1 MQNTTLFALFQN
13 TKSDNCSWT
22 WRLPSRMQQNPLSK
36 LWFVTHIV
44 KFGLSAIGLRVRYC
58 SLGADNSAFPVSLY
72 SELREVFTKTPSHW
86 HRSPSPNYSFF
97 VVVVGFF
104 FCKKHTTPL
113 LEKKG
118 EWKHTSA
125 GKRNQLT
132 NPEKRVMLIEYIF
145 STTGGLK
152 GEEVLVCWCTVRAR
166 GGEEDRRVQAEWESL
181 TDTNDTETPK
191 ITLNISFKSATDGK
205 ELRKTPD

>member
-97 VVVVGFF
+97 VVVVVGFF
-104 FCKKHTTPL
+104 FLQKAHNTTAWKERRMETYLSRKAQSTHKSWKTCHADRIYLFHHRRTEGGGGACL
-113 LEKKG
+113 LMYS
-118 EWKHTSA
+118 TSS
-125 GKRNQLT
+125 R
-132 NPEKRVMLIEYIF
+132 RW
-145 STTGGLK
+145 GG
-152 GEEVLVCWCTVRAR
+152 
-166 GGEEDRRVQAEWESL
+166 S
-181 TDTNDTETPK
+181 
-191 ITLNISFKSATDGK
+191 
-205 ELRKTPD
+205 